1 VAVYRDGSKRSQPL
15 NTSLDGL
22 KDTTGK
28 NGGQG
33 AGSALAE
40 APRLQRRRLSD
51 ERAAITHKFSIAG
64 HEGYLT
70 VGLYE
75 DHTPGEIFITMAK
88 EGSVVS
94 GLVDSVATLTSISLQ
109 YGVPLEVLC
118 NKFIH
123 TRFEPSGFTNNPQIP
138 MAKSILDYI
147 FRWMQMKF
155 VRNKEADAPST
166 DMPSM
171 GLDTSIDMKS
181 TAPALAAASPL
192 QGSLRL
198 GKTQVAFQVESDAPP
213 CPECGDI
220 MVRSGACHKCVS
232 CGTTSGC
239 S

>member
-1 VAVYRDGSKRSQPL
+1 
-15 NTSLDGL
+15 
-22 KDTTGK
+22 
-28 NGGQG
+28 
-33 AGSALAE
+33 
-40 APRLQRRRLSD
+40 
-51 ERAAITHKFSIAG
+51 
-64 HEGYLT
+64 

-155 VRNKEADAPST
+155 VRAKEAAESAPA
-166 DMPSM
+166 DMPST
-171 GLDTSIDMKS
+171 GLDTAMDVKASSPSAAVKLGS
-181 TAPALAAASPL
+181 PAMGTVKLA
-192 QGSLRL
+192 
-198 GKTQVAFQVESDAPP
+198 GKTQVSFQVESVAQACFVPRVIACITCDSRFASSHALLVATETP
-213 CPECGDI
+213 CASIRNTTYSASLSGSATEIMCGS
-220 MVRSGACHKCVS
+220 VCWEVPCT
-232 CGTTSGC
+232 TTSGC
-239 S
+239 AA